1 MSPAGPPGASGT
13 RYVDVGNMRY
23 RGEVIIAEAFQPQ
36 HGEPLPADLDFRLV
50 FFTLPRRISRD
61 HIRDRRIAMAS
72 PTRPPDTKRQGL
84 AAELTAIR
92 ETRVRYNSNSTPQT
106 AALSAPMAE
115 HERRLAAVA
124 AGRVLDQHDEP
135 GLTKFLQLVQA
146 GDAAKVANLLDDE
159 VAEFLREFVGT
170 ERA

>member
-1 MSPAGPPGASGT
+1 
-13 RYVDVGNMRY
+13 MRY
-23 RGEVIIAEAFQPQ
+23 RSEVIIAEAFQPQ

-50 FFTLPRRISRD
+50 FFTLPRRIARD

-72 PTRPPDTKRQGL
+72 PARPPDTKRQG
-84 AAELTAIR
+84 
-92 ETRVRYNSNSTPQT
+92 
-106 AALSAPMAE
+106 
-115 HERRLAAVA
+115 LAAVA